1 MDEKMQNTFKLYRFD
16 SACTL
21 AEHKTPYC
29 DKCVRSLS
37 KWSSGSASG
46 SPIYIMGRSRPYATK
61 NSSAMV
67 FKVLHFGVTIQ
78 TFPIQ
83 PKAKPSSTFSSHLLQ
98 TSSGEAF

>member
-1 MDEKMQNTFKLYRFD
+1 MDEKMQT
-16 SACTL
+16 CTL

-29 DKCVRSLS
+29 DKC
-37 KWSSGSASG
+37 
-46 SPIYIMGRSRPYATK
+46 IYATK

-67 FKVLHFGVTIQ
+67 FKVLHFGGTIQ

-83 PKAKPSSTFSSHLLQ
+83 PKAKPSSTFSSRLLQ